1 MSYQQLTQKQRYQIS
16 FLIAEG
22 YSQNKIAI
30 KLDVNRST
38 IHREIKRNSVNQVY
52 NPDVAISLTRQRRV
66 DAYKYRIP
74 KETIWFVEMALLWD
88 WSPEQISN
96 IAKSLNLKVSHEWIY
111 RYVLKDKIEGGTL
124 YQHLRQGHK
133 KYRKGKQSVRGKIRN
148 CVSIDERPS
157 YINDKSRLGDWE
169 ADLVLGQQGTGAIV
183 TLAERKSR
191 LYLIKKVPN
200 KGGDTV
206 KTAIIDTLKPYK
218 EYVKSITFDNGLE
231 FSEHLEIAKEL
242 DAKTY
247 FAHPYSSWERGL
259 NENFNGLLR
268 QYVPKGTNLKQ
279 VEDEYLQLVQ
289 ERINKRPR
297 KCLGYKQPLFVFNIL
312 KNAA

>member
-1 MSYQQLTQKQRYQIS
+1 MSYQQLTQKQRDQIS

-30 KLDVNRST
+30 KLEVNRLT

-133 KYRKGKQSVRGKIRN
+133 KYREG
-148 CVSIDERPS
+148 
-157 YINDKSRLGDWE
+157 
-169 ADLVLGQQGTGAIV
+169 
-183 TLAERKSR
+183 
-191 LYLIKKVPN
+191 
-200 KGGDTV
+200 
-206 KTAIIDTLKPYK
+206 
-218 EYVKSITFDNGLE
+218 
-231 FSEHLEIAKEL
+231 
-242 DAKTY
+242 
-247 FAHPYSSWERGL
+247 
-259 NENFNGLLR
+259 
-268 QYVPKGTNLKQ
+268 
-279 VEDEYLQLVQ
+279 
-289 ERINKRPR
+289 
-297 KCLGYKQPLFVFNIL
+297 
-312 KNAA
+312 